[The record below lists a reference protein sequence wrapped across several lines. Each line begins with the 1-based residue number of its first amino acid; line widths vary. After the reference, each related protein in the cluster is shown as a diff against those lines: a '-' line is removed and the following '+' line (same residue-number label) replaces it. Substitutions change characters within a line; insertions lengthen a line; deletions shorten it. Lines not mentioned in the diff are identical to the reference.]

1 MFFHSYTYGYR
12 YSIAYCIS
20 IGCSSP
26 REIHKKDQMSHR
38 SCPRVYYP
46 KPIILRKRHTHRA
59 DSAVSLY
66 SWWKAL
72 ITSQLLCIQ
81 INRAMGAARERA
93 LLAKEG
99 TVRTAVA
106 KQPALNSQPATGSV
120 VAKNIAETMAHKY
133 LGTAESCFLSCLHNN
148 VVLLFF
154 PFKIVSS
161 AKHSWGK
168 IKKKKGRN
176 LPYPPGNATDG
187 VSWAQCHSPLLKI
200 LLASVVKWCREK
212 VASKNSC
219 RDRQSGSSAGL
230 SFLGTDLGIKQRWQ
244 CRSQRSTSGTDS
256 ESALWE
262 N

>member
-168 IKKKKGRN
+168 IKKKKRPESS
-176 LPYPPGNATDG
+176 LPSRKHD
-187 VSWAQCHSPLLKI
+187 WRC
-200 LLASVVKWCREK
+200 
-212 VASKNSC
+212 
-219 RDRQSGSSAGL
+219 
-230 SFLGTDLGIKQRWQ
+230 FLGSVSQSPPQDIVGQCCEMVQGKSCKQEQMQGPAVW
-244 CRSQRSTSGTDS
+244 
-256 ESALWE
+256 
-262 N
+262 